1 MRKRSLFN
9 NDWLFAADRLG
20 LDAPDEQFKPITL
33 PHTNKIFPHHNFDNR
48 DYQFV
53 STYRKRFNLF
63 IENEEQLVFLEF
75 DGVMLACTIYLN
87 GELIKEHL
95 GGYISFSVDITNSV
109 NNGKNI
115 LLLFNC
121 L

>member
-75 DGVMLACTIYLN
+75 EWGINQGASWWIYFL
-87 GELIKEHL
+87 
-95 GGYISFSVDITNSV
+95 FSRHNQFS
-109 NNGKNI
+109 K
-115 LLLFNC
+115 
-121 L
+121 